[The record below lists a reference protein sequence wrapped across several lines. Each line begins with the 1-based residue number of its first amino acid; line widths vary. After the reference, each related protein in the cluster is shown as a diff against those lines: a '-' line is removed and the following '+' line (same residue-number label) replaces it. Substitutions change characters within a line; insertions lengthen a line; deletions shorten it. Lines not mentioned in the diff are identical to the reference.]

1 MKSNK
6 YKILVLSDLKQTA
19 SLALGYAA
27 NVSQEIDADVEV
39 FYVKKATEVIE
50 TESPLSAIRI
60 ISEVCRQT
68 EKKIKDLVSPISKE
82 NDVDIKTTFAFGN
95 IKNEIEN
102 RINSSQPDIIVLG
115 ERKQKRFN
123 FLGDNITDFV
133 YKNYNGV
140 VLVATENDFLDSK
153 GKLSIDNLV
162 MKSNT
167 ISSQTKNEKTT

>member
-140 VLVATENDFLDSK
+140 VLVATENEFLDSK